1 MITVGVTGITKSHD
15 NWMEVVTYMYDDE
28 STKKSDAQRWKFKFI
43 QNVTLKY
50 STVYWKKKL
59 MFT

>member
-15 NWMEVVTYMYDDE
+15 NWMKVVTYMYDDE
-28 STKKSDAQRWKFKFI
+28 STKKSDSQRWKFQFI

-50 STVYWKKKL
+50 STESEKKK

>member
-15 NWMEVVTYMYDDE
+15 NWMKVVTYMYDDE
-28 STKKSDAQRWKFKFI
+28 STKKSDSQRWKFQFI

-50 STVYWKKKL
+50 STEKKN
-59 MFT
+59 